1 MSNQDKISEDPQ
13 THGSAFIP
21 VILGS
26 DKTTVSVGTGNNEYY
41 PLYASIGNV
50 HNNVRRAHRDAVV
63 IISFLAM
70 PKSMCTNSS
79 HLVPCLIYF
88 AASRQYANHE
98 NFRTFRRQLF
108 HRSLSAIL
116 DSLKPA
122 MNKYE
127 IVRCGDGHFRR
138 IIYGLGPYIADYEEQ
153 VVLSCIVRNWCP
165 K

>member
-1 MSNQDKISEDPQ
+1 MSYMSRV
-13 THGSAFIP
+13 TAG
-21 VILGS
+21 
-26 DKTTVSVGTGNNEYY
+26 
-41 PLYASIGNV
+41 
-50 HNNVRRAHRDAVV
+50 
-63 IISFLAM
+63 
-70 PKSMCTNSS
+70 
-79 HLVPCLIYF
+79 
-88 AASRQYANHE
+88 RQYANHE

-116 DSLKPA
+116 DNLKPV
-122 MNKYE
+122 MTKYE